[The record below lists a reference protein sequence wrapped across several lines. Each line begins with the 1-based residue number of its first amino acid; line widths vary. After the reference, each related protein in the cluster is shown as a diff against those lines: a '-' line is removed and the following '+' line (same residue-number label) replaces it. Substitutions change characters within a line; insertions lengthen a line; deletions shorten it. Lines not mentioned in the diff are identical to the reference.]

1 MTGGPV
7 LGVVADDFTGATDVA
22 GMLVAAGLRTL
33 LCIGVPQQ
41 GALPDPAADAVVV
54 ALKTRTVPAPQAVA
68 ESLAAWAWLRGA
80 GARRAYFKICSTFD
94 STARGN
100 IGPVTEALLQALES
114 DFTIA
119 CPAFP
124 ENGRTVFRGHLFVAD
139 QLLSDSGMR
148 DHPLTPMHDSN
159 LVRVMQAQCRAGT
172 RVGLLRYDRLA
183 AGAEATRQA
192 MQALRQQGVQ
202 VAIADALHD
211 ADLRVLA
218 EACADLP
225 LVVAGSGLALGL
237 PAAYRARGLASL
249 DPQLAAA
256 WPAGGPAAVL
266 AGSCSLATQAQVARW
281 VQAGRPAHRLMPE
294 ALLAGPAQA
303 AAAVQEARA
312 AWAREVMAR
321 LRRWHA
327 PGLLDRRR
335 RRELAAD
342 ASSTSACRLEA
353 GAGIERG
360 ASRRWHVQLRGAGR
374 AAPGSS
380 PGARRVA
387 PSFRRSACAAL
398 RMGPV
403 DLPRR
408 AVDAGAARAM
418 AARCADLSL
427 ALKSGNF
434 GAPDFFAAA
443 LRMSAEGRPAC
454 GDCRC
459 LAARRGLPRR
469 PLALRARLRA
479 CDRGQ
484 HQRSAARGDAGFLI
498 TPTDACLGFL
508 CSRSGLAHVDAS
520 GRAGRWRATS
530 ASKTLALH
538 RRIYESR
545 ARGAVRDPHAQHAP
559 RRVGAGARTPRRRRG
574 LRDERADTCCRR
586 SRLTS

>member
-303 AAAVQEARA
+303 AAAVQAAA
-312 AWAREVMAR
+312 AWAGAV
-321 LRRWHA
+321 
-327 PGLLDRRR
+327 
-335 RRELAAD
+335 LAAGE
-342 ASSTSACRLEA
+342 APLVYSTA
-353 GAGIERG
+353 
-360 ASRRWHVQLRGAGR
+360 
-374 AAPGSS
+374 
-380 PGARRVA
+380 
-387 PSFRRSACAAL
+387 
-398 RMGPV
+398 
-403 DLPRR
+403 
-408 AVDAGAARAM
+408 DAGALAAVQQHFGVQAAGEGMEAALASLALQLRA
-418 AARCADLSL
+418 AGVRRLVVAGGETSGAVVQALGVRSLRVGASICPGVPWTEATEGHGAPLSL

-434 GAPDFFAAA
+434 GGPGFFEEA
-443 LRMSAEGRPAC
+443 LR
-454 GDCRC
+454 
-459 LAARRGLPRR
+459 
-469 PLALRARLRA
+469 
-479 CDRGQ
+479 
-484 HQRSAARGDAGFLI
+484 
-498 TPTDACLGFL
+498 
-508 CSRSGLAHVDAS
+508 
-520 GRAGRWRATS
+520 
-530 ASKTLALH
+530 
-538 RRIYESR
+538 
-545 ARGAVRDPHAQHAP
+545 
-559 RRVGAGARTPRRRRG
+559 
-574 LRDERADTCCRR
+574 
-586 SRLTS
+586 